1 MEISLRLNSRYRVL
15 SRPTYGRVVHKEP
28 IKPFR
33 EVPVGRTRSYNY
45 KDISRLYGKT
55 ENTHNRPWAGAAAVS
70 ATSAIG
76 NTGSGTAI
84 GTQSQSPRR
93 RIQFRF
99 AGGMASNSM
108 NGQNA
113 LLTPQKGSFQRLK
126 ELIWTERARELA
138 QQRKTEEMIARA
150 AVLKEIANGQRYAF
164 RAQLYWLEAKAK
176 KCRYGTYATLR
187 LTN

>member
-1 MEISLRLNSRYRVL
+1 MEISLRLNPRYRVL

-45 KDISRLYGKT
+45 KDISRLYGKN
-55 ENTHNRPWAGAAAVS
+55 ENTHNRPWAGVAAMS
-70 ATSAIG
+70 ATSAGGNLGIG
-76 NTGSGTAI
+76 SAV

-93 RIQFRF
+93 RMQATNLRF
-99 AGGMASNSM
+99 AGGMAPNPM

-150 AVLKEIANGQRYAF
+150 AVLKEIANGQR
-164 RAQLYWLEAKAK
+164 
-176 KCRYGTYATLR
+176 
-187 LTN
+187 

>member
-1 MEISLRLNSRYRVL
+1 MEISLRLNPRYRVL

-28 IKPFR
+28 MKPFR

-45 KDISRLYGKT
+45 KDISRLYGKG
-55 ENTHNRPWAGAAAVS
+55 ENTHNRPWAGAAAIS
-70 ATSAIG
+70 ASSAGG
-76 NTGSGTAI
+76 NLGSGAAASSPS
-84 GTQSQSPRR
+84 QSQSPRR

-99 AGGMASNSM
+99 AGGMGSNPM

-150 AVLKEIANGQRYAF
+150 AVLKEIANGQRFAL
-164 RAQLYWLEAKAK
+164 A
-176 KCRYGTYATLR
+176 
-187 LTN
+187 

>member
-1 MEISLRLNSRYRVL
+1 MCFRCCCCVILLLVEISLRLNPRYRVL
-15 SRPTYGRVVHKEP
+15 SRPTFGRIVHKEP
-28 IKPFR
+28 IQPFR

-45 KDISRLYGKT
+45 KDISRLYGKS
-55 ENTHNRPWAGAAAVS
+55 ENTHIRPWAGAAAIS
-70 ATSAIG
+70 ASSAGG
-76 NTGSGTAI
+76 NLGSAVP

-99 AGGMASNSM
+99 AGGIGPNSM

-113 LLTPQKGSFQRLK
+113 ILTPQKGSFQRLK

-150 AVLKEIANGQRYAF
+150 AVLKEIANGQRYAVVLDF
-164 RAQLYWLEAKAK
+164 S
-176 KCRYGTYATLR
+176 
-187 LTN
+187 

>member
-1 MEISLRLNSRYRVL
+1 MEISLRLNSRYRAL

-45 KDISRLYGKT
+45 KDISRFYGKS

-70 ATSAIG
+70 ASSAGG
-76 NTGSGTAI
+76 NLGSGAAV

-99 AGGMASNSM
+99 AGGMGSNSM

-150 AVLKEIANGQRYAF
+150 AVLKEIANGQRYASRTRF
-164 RAQLYWLEAKAK
+164 SANQ
-176 KCRYGTYATLR
+176 
-187 LTN
+187 